1 MKNYRTT
8 PAQRSIILKTI
19 TEEIDGVRVKRME
32 RIIINQSTPGQ
43 SIEEKLREMKESK
56 EPIGTRADV
65 IYTEGSEGV
74 KPELDIR
81 ADKFDIMLERTTKAT
96 EIQRELREKGIEMK
110 KNKNK
115 PEAPREEKKND

>member
-1 MKNYRTT
+1 MKNYRTI
-8 PAQRSIILKTI
+8 PAQQSIILKTI
-19 TEEIDGVRVKRME
+19 TETIDGKTIKRME
-32 RIIINQSTPGQ
+32 RTTINNSTPGQ

-56 EPIGTRADV
+56 EPIATRADV
-65 IYTEGSEGV
+65 IYTERSEGV
-74 KPELDIR
+74 RPELDIR

-115 PEAPREEKKND
+115 PEAPSKEEKND